1 MEPTTAKKSVLVLDV
16 DSWPKTTKL
25 YKLISAQGLEIDCS
39 ELKGA
44 SLIKW
49 VQETAKET
57 YRSPI
62 SRDAAVL
69 LIELGGENLGM
80 LDTELA
86 KLASYVGMKGKVELE
101 DVKLLIGG
109 WRTET
114 TWAMT
119 DAVRDEDLGFA
130 LTTLDQ
136 LLVAAEPPVK
146 LLGGISFIFKK
157 FAYAT
162 ELSRTQSLDQA
173 LRQAGTFP
181 AAVGP
186 GQTYLRRLGRSKAE
200 RIMRRLMDT
209 DMGLK
214 GANPLPERFQLER
227 LLLELSGRL

>member
-1 MEPTTAKKSVLVLDV
+1 MANDPTRSQRDDPTRLD
-16 DSWPKTTKL
+16 
-25 YKLISAQGLEIDCS
+25 KLIAAQGLEIDCS

-49 VQETAKET
+49 VQEAAKET

-136 LLVAAEPPVK
+136 LLAASEPPMK

-157 FAYAT
+157 FAHAT

-227 LLLELSGRL
+227 LLLELSGCL